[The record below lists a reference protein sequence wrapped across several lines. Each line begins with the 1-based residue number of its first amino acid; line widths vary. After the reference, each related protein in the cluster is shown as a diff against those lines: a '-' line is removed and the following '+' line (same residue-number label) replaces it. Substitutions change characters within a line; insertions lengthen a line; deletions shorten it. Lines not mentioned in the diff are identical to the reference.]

1 MYRWTVKNEYEQL
14 FLLELALKNDLAYV
28 SRFFQTYK
36 CFTWIKMGYF
46 AYLYVECLAV
56 GV

>member
-1 MYRWTVKNEYEQL
+1 MWTVKNEYEQL
-14 FLLELALKNDLAYV
+14 FLHELALKNDLAYV

-36 CFTWIKMGYF
+36 CFTRMKMGYF
-46 AYLYVECLAV
+46 AYLSVECLAV